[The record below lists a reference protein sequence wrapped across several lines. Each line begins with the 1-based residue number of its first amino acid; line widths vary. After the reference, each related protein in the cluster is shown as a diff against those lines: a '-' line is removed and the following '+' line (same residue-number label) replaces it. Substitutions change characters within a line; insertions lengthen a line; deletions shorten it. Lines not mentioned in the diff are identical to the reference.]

1 MEAGLTGEVELV
13 VRAVAVVAL
22 LELVGGPKV
31 GSESGGEA
39 PGQGLDRRLG
49 LFRDERCVV
58 GLGFSCGRA

>member
-31 GSESGGEA
+31 GSEA
-39 PGQGLDRRLG
+39 PGQGLDRKLG